1 MFRFACHRLLTLRS
15 NRISIRA
22 RSSAHGTLNVNEYAV
37 TLCSLAE
44 DAVRVRAGRN
54 FHFHLSLPFLS
65 QLMKKA
71 CQRVRT
77 FKTKQHTADLVTDT
91 DKTIEKLLIKGLQ
104 KQFPDHV

>member
-54 FHFHLSLPFLS
+54 FHFHLSLPFFVS
-65 QLMKKA
+65 
-71 CQRVRT
+71 T
-77 FKTKQHTADLVTDT
+77 H
-91 DKTIEKLLIKGLQ
+91 EEGLPEGSRIQ
-104 KQFPDHV
+104 NERAHRRPGYRYR